1 MMFGFVPMK
10 QNPSNEEI
18 AKIKETMKKEAD
30 EIISKHDNIEA
41 VKDDMLDRLREPVDA
56 LEFFNVDK
64 PLGNCDRLGV
74 VSRHKRLRE
83 HDCARSGGYS
93 ENCTY
98 MSCSHL
104 TPNSLTTDSN

>member
-1 MMFGFVPMK
+1 MFDIGDYLQKLIGECENTFR
-10 QNPSNEEI
+10 E
-18 AKIKETMKKEAD
+18 
-30 EIISKHDNIEA
+30 
-41 VKDDMLDRLREPVDA
+41 RLLYVG
-56 LEFFNVDK
+56 LQDK

-104 TPNSLTTDSN
+104 TPNSLTPDP